1 VIDSP
6 PAVSN
11 IHHIMKYAGLM
22 TAAVQI
28 DGLRVRRGGAEILH
42 GIDASIPTGSITGL
56 LGPSGSGKTT
66 LLRCLVGVQTMA
78 AGSVVVLG
86 LPAGAPALRTRVGY
100 VTQSPAVYRDLTVI
114 ENLRYFA
121 AVLGAGS
128 SDVGRVLDSVGLHDS
143 GSHVVG
149 NLSGGQQARVS
160 LATALLGAPELL
172 VLDEPTVGLDPV
184 LRRDLWH
191 MFGQLASDGVSLIVS
206 SHVMGEAQHCQRL
219 LLLREGHVLA
229 DDTPAELCR
238 RAGTDDLDDMF
249 LRLIEGE
256 S

>member
-1 VIDSP
+1 MSSS
-6 PAVSN
+6 A
-11 IHHIMKYAGLM
+11 
-22 TAAVQI
+22 
-28 DGLRVRRGGAEILH
+28 
-42 GIDASIPTGSITGL
+42 
-56 LGPSGSGKTT
+56 
-66 LLRCLVGVQTMA
+66 C
-78 AGSVVVLG
+78 
-86 LPAGAPALRTRVGY
+86 PAGAPALRTRVGY

-128 SDVGRVLDSVGLHDS
+128 TDVDRVLDAVGLHDS

-184 LRRDLWH
+184 LRRDLWQCS
-191 MFGQLASDGVSLIVS
+191 GNSRRDGVSLIVS
-206 SHVMGEAQHCQRL
+206 SHVMGEAKHCQRL
-219 LLLREGHVLA
+219 VLLRDGAMCSLTTRRPNSAGKLA
-229 DDTPAELCR
+229 LTIS
-238 RAGTDDLDDMF
+238 TTVF